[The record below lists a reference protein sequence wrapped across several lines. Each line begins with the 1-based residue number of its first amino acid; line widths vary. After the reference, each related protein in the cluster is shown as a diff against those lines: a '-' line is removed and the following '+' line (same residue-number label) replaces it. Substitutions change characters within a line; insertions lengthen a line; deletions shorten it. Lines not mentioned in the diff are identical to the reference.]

1 MENPCLKGEAAVG
14 SITRPKKMMQPYA
27 VVDTAGIERFSGSYK
42 DCEDYAMDVETGR
55 IPCDLTIVP
64 IF

>member
-1 MENPCLKGEAAVG
+1 MEKCLTGAQAVG
-14 SITRPKKMMQPYA
+14 NSTRPNEMMQPYA
-27 VVDTAGIERFSGSYK
+27 VIDSTGIERFSGSYK

-55 IPCDLTIVP
+55 IPCDLVIIP